1 MTTPSV
7 KTPSRAF
14 TYYIENLVV
23 LSSGPLGSAFPETQ
37 GLPPV
42 FEVKNKSEEE
52 LNELCD
58 RSDNLLCKVLDLSDA
73 NVPVLEPVLHLP
85 LNLLP
90 TDLAQ
95 YSRKRANS
103 AQLGGLHAADPHVRK
118 RTCYK
123 EQLRLE
129 LKHGSQKGDD
139 GERLREAIE
148 WNVNY
153 SGTDRVR
160 VNGGPKVQKMWKQ
173 NLRQHLTDLATFG
186 L

>member
-58 RSDNLLCKVLDLSDA
+58 RSDNLLCEVLELSDA
-73 NVPVLEPVLHLP
+73 NVPVLESVLHLRGGG
-85 LNLLP
+85 
-90 TDLAQ
+90 A
-95 YSRKRANS
+95 YSDDDDFT
-103 AQLGGLHAADPHVRK
+103 AD
-118 RTCYK
+118 C
-123 EQLRLE
+123 EE
-129 LKHGSQKGDD
+129 DDD
-139 GERLREAIE
+139 GSDDEVCCLSAR
-148 WNVNY
+148 
-153 SGTDRVR
+153 
-160 VNGGPKVQKMWKQ
+160 K
-173 NLRQHLTDLATFG
+173 HLKNITNRSKCSILCVMMCAMYC